1 MVILLTGATHTGKT
15 VLAQRLMERLAIPY
29 CSLDHL
35 KMGLIRSGYTALT
48 PYQDDALTDLL
59 WPIARE
65 MIKTV
70 VENRQNLIL
79 EGAYIPFSYADD
91 FTADYTPHIRFLC
104 LVMSERYLRGHYAD
118 VLRHANDIEHRL
130 DDSTSTLASL
140 IEENARVLAGCRAHG
155 CPYHLIDSRYD
166 VEALCALFA

>member
-48 PYQDDALTDLL
+48 PYQDDALTDFL

-65 MIKTV
+65 MAKTV
-70 VENRQNLIL
+70 VENRQSLIL
-79 EGAYIPFSYADD
+79 E
-91 FTADYTPHIRFLC
+91 
-104 LVMSERYLRGHYAD
+104 
-118 VLRHANDIEHRL
+118 
-130 DDSTSTLASL
+130 
-140 IEENARVLAGCRAHG
+140 
-155 CPYHLIDSRYD
+155 
-166 VEALCALFA
+166 EA

>member
-65 MIKTV
+65 MANTV
-70 VENRQNLIL
+70 VENRQSLIL
-79 EGAYIPFSYADD
+79 EGGYIPLSYAEE
-91 FTADYTPHIRFLC
+91 FAPAYLPHIRFLC
-104 LVMSERYLRGHYAD
+104 LLSALPLCRRAAPRQ
-118 VLRHANDIEHRL
+118 RH
-130 DDSTSTLASL
+130 
-140 IEENARVLAGCRAHG
+140 RAPHK
-155 CPYHLIDSRYD
+155 R
-166 VEALCALFA
+166 